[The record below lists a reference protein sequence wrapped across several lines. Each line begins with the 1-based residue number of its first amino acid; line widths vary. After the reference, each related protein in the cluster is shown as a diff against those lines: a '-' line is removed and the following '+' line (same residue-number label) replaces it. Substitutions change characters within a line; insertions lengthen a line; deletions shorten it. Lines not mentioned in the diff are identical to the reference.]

1 MGYANLSMLPS
12 KQIFDHLHKKIT
24 ERRNVMNSLY
34 DLVLRNRSCRRFE
47 ESSPIPR
54 DTLVELVALARST
67 ASAANRQ
74 PLKYIISADSQT
86 NGRIFPC
93 LTWAAYLKDWD
104 GPVPGE
110 RPSAYIVILID
121 KTITDDWWCDDGIA
135 AQTILLGA
143 VEKGLAGCMMG
154 SIQKERLRQELDI
167 PDHLMIRLVLAL
179 GKPAETIVLE
189 DLEQGGDI
197 RYWRD
202 EKNIHHVP
210 KRSLEELI
218 IR

>member
-1 MGYANLSMLPS
+1 
-12 KQIFDHLHKKIT
+12 
-24 ERRNVMNSLY
+24 MNSLH

-47 ESSPIPR
+47 ESYAIPR
-54 DTLVELVALARST
+54 DTLVELVALARCT

-74 PLKYIISADSQT
+74 PLKYILSADPET
-86 NGRIFPC
+86 NNRIFPC
-93 LTWAAYLKDWD
+93 LAWAAYLKDWD
-104 GPVPGE
+104 GPAPGQ

-121 KTITDDWWCDDGIA
+121 KTITEDWWCDDGIA

-154 SIQKERLRQELDI
+154 GIQKERLRSELDI

-189 DLEQGGDI
+189 DLEPGGDI

-202 EKNIHHVP
+202 QSDIHHVP
-210 KRSLEELI
+210 KRKLEELI
-218 IR
+218 VK